1 MLDEKTAKLI
11 LFSAVDPV
19 DTFWQGE
26 VLRSGAINTYQKII
40 RGSAY
45 LKIPDFSQIRN
56 RVLRANVEDLK
67 SEIMAA
73 NAEFISSEDL
83 DWPAS
88 CQDLSAPPIG
98 LVIKGDRKL
107 LAQLGNSISI
117 VGSRRPTNYGL
128 NVANKLATDAAKQQ
142 IVVISGGAYGIDT
155 AAHKAAIIAGGRTIS
170 VLAGGVSCL
179 YPLENRE
186 LFSEITKAGLLISE
200 VMPSVKTM
208 PARFLI
214 RNRLIAAL
222 SVATVV
228 VEAEFVSG
236 SIRTARDAAEIFRPV
251 FAIPGQI
258 SSKLSDGC
266 HRLIAERVADIATSL
281 DEILEVIKPLQLR

>member
-26 VLRSGAINTYQKII
+26 VLKIGAVNTYQKII
-40 RGSAY
+40 KSSAY
-45 LKIPDFSQIRN
+45 LNISDFLQIRN

-128 NVANKLATDAAKQQ
+128 SVANKLATDASKQE
-142 IVVISGGAYGIDT
+142 IMVISGT
-155 AAHKAAIIAGGRTIS
+155 
-170 VLAGGVSCL
+170 
-179 YPLENRE
+179 
-186 LFSEITKAGLLISE
+186 
-200 VMPSVKTM
+200 
-208 PARFLI
+208 
-214 RNRLIAAL
+214 
-222 SVATVV
+222 
-228 VEAEFVSG
+228 
-236 SIRTARDAAEIFRPV
+236 
-251 FAIPGQI
+251 
-258 SSKLSDGC
+258 
-266 HRLIAERVADIATSL
+266 
-281 DEILEVIKPLQLR
+281 

>member
-26 VLRSGAINTYQKII
+26 VLRTGAVNTYQKII
-40 RGSAY
+40 RGSTY

-73 NAEFISSEDL
+73 NSEFISSEDL

-128 NVANKLATDAAKQQ
+128 NVANKLASDASKQQ

-170 VLAGGVSCL
+170 VLAGGVNCL

-236 SIRTARDAAEIFRPV
+236 SIRTARDAAELFRPV
-251 FAIPGQI
+251 MAIPGPI
-258 SSKLSDGC
+258 NSPTSEGC
-266 HRLIAERVADIATSL
+266 HRLIGERAAEIVTSVADAV
-281 DEILEVIKPLQLR
+281 EFVGVNQ

>member
-11 LFSAVDPV
+11 LFSVLDPI

-26 VLRSGAINTYQKII
+26 VIRIGAVNTYQKII
-40 RGSAY
+40 KGSAY
-45 LKIPDFSQIRN
+45 LRISEIQQIRD
-56 RVLRANVEDLK
+56 RVLSVNIDHLK
-67 SEIMAA
+67 SEIVAA
-73 NAEFISSEDL
+73 NAEFISSEDF
-83 DWPAS
+83 DWPLS

-107 LAQLGNSISI
+107 LIQLSNSISI

-128 NVANKLATDAAKQQ
+128 IVANQLASDACKQE

-155 AAHKAAIIAGGRTIS
+155 AAHKATLMAGGKTVA
-170 VLAGGVSCL
+170 VLGGGVNHL
-179 YPLENRE
+179 YPIENGQI
-186 LFSEITKAGLLISE
+186 FTKIAENGLLISE

-208 PARFLI
+208 PARFLT

-222 SVATVV
+222 SKATVV

>member
-11 LFSAVDPV
+11 LFSVLDPI

-26 VLRSGAINTYQKII
+26 VIRIGAVNTYQKII
-40 RGSAY
+40 KGSAY
-45 LKIPDFSQIRN
+45 LRISEIQQIRD
-56 RVLRANVEDLK
+56 RVLRVNIDHLK
-67 SEIMAA
+67 AEIVAA
-73 NAEFISSEDL
+73 NAEFISSEDF
-83 DWPAS
+83 DWPLS

-107 LAQLGNSISI
+107 LIQLSNSISI

-128 NVANKLATDAAKQQ
+128 IVANQLASDACKQE

-155 AAHKAAIIAGGRTIS
+155 AAHKATLMAGGKTVA
-170 VLAGGVSCL
+170 VLGGGVNHL
-179 YPLENRE
+179 YPIENGQI
-186 LFSEITKAGLLISE
+186 FTKIAENGLLISE

-208 PARFLI
+208 PARFLT

-222 SVATVV
+222 SKATVV

>member
-11 LFSAVDPV
+11 LFSVLDPI

-26 VLRSGAINTYQKII
+26 VIKIGAVNTYQKII
-40 RGSAY
+40 KGSAY
-45 LKIPDFSQIRN
+45 LRISEIQQIRD
-56 RVLRANVEDLK
+56 RVLRVNIDHLK
-67 SEIMAA
+67 SEIVAA
-73 NAEFISSEDL
+73 NAEFISSEDF
-83 DWPAS
+83 DWPLS

-107 LAQLGNSISI
+107 LIQLSNSISI

-128 NVANKLATDAAKQQ
+128 IVANQLASDACKQE

-155 AAHKAAIIAGGRTIS
+155 AAHKATLMAGGKTVA
-170 VLAGGVSCL
+170 VLGGGVNHL
-179 YPLENRE
+179 YPIENGQI
-186 LFSEITKAGLLISE
+186 FTKIAENGLLISE

-208 PARFLI
+208 PARFLT

-222 SVATVV
+222 SKATVV

-236 SIRTARDAAEIFRPV
+236 SIRTARDAAEILRPV

>member
-11 LFSAVDPV
+11 LFSVLDPI

-26 VLRSGAINTYQKII
+26 VIRIGAVNTYQKII
-40 RGSAY
+40 KGSTY
-45 LKIPDFSQIRN
+45 LNISEIQQIRD
-56 RVLRANVEDLK
+56 RVLRVNIDHLK
-67 SEIMAA
+67 SEIVAA
-73 NAEFISSEDL
+73 NAEFISSEDF
-83 DWPAS
+83 DWPLS

-107 LAQLGNSISI
+107 LTQLSNSISI
-117 VGSRRPTNYGL
+117 VGSRRPTDYGL
-128 NVANKLATDAAKQQ
+128 IVANQLASDACKQE

-155 AAHKAAIIAGGRTIS
+155 AAHKATLMAGGKTVA
-170 VLAGGVSCL
+170 VLGGGVNHL
-179 YPLENRE
+179 YPIENGQI
-186 LFSEITKAGLLISE
+186 FTKIAENGLLISE

-208 PARFLI
+208 PARFLT

-222 SVATVV
+222 SKATVV

>member
-11 LFSAVDPV
+11 LFSVLDPI

-26 VLRSGAINTYQKII
+26 VIRIGAVNTYQKII
-40 RGSAY
+40 KGSTY
-45 LKIPDFSQIRN
+45 LNISEIQQIRD
-56 RVLRANVEDLK
+56 RVLSGNIDHLK
-67 SEIMAA
+67 SEIVAA
-73 NAEFISSEDL
+73 NAEFISSEDF
-83 DWPAS
+83 DWPLS

-107 LAQLGNSISI
+107 LIQLSNSISI

-128 NVANKLATDAAKQQ
+128 IVANQLASDACKQE

-155 AAHKAAIIAGGRTIS
+155 AAHKATLMAGGKTVA
-170 VLAGGVSCL
+170 VLGGGVNHL
-179 YPLENRE
+179 YPIENGQI
-186 LFSEITKAGLLISE
+186 FTKIAENGLLISE

-208 PARFLI
+208 PARFLT

-222 SVATVV
+222 SKATVV

-236 SIRTARDAAEIFRPV
+236 SIRTARDAAEILRPV

-281 DEILEVIKPLQLR
+281 DEILEVIKPLQFR

>member
-11 LFSAVDPV
+11 LFSVLDPI

-26 VLRSGAINTYQKII
+26 VIRIGAVNTYQKII
-40 RGSAY
+40 KGSTY
-45 LKIPDFSQIRN
+45 LNISEIQQIRD
-56 RVLRANVEDLK
+56 RVLRVNIDHLK
-67 SEIMAA
+67 AEIVAA
-73 NAEFISSEDL
+73 NAEFISSEDF
-83 DWPAS
+83 DWPLS

-107 LAQLGNSISI
+107 LIQLSNSISI

-128 NVANKLATDAAKQQ
+128 IVANQLASDACKQE

-155 AAHKAAIIAGGRTIS
+155 AAHKATLMAGGKTVA
-170 VLAGGVSCL
+170 VLGGGVNHL
-179 YPLENRE
+179 YPIENGQI
-186 LFSEITKAGLLISE
+186 FTKIAENGLLISE

-208 PARFLI
+208 PARFLT

-222 SVATVV
+222 SKATVV

>member
-1 MLDEKTAKLI
+1 MLDEKSAKLI

-19 DTFWQGE
+19 DTFWQYE
-26 VLRSGAINTYQKII
+26 VLRSGAINTYQKIT

-186 LFSEITKAGLLISE
+186 LFSQITKAGLLISE

>member
-11 LFSAVDPV
+11 LFSVLDPI

-26 VLRSGAINTYQKII
+26 VIRIGAVNTYQKII
-40 RGSAY
+40 KGSAY
-45 LKIPDFSQIRN
+45 LRISEIQQIRD
-56 RVLRANVEDLK
+56 RVLRVNIDHLK
-67 SEIMAA
+67 AEIVAA
-73 NAEFISSEDL
+73 NAEFISSEDF
-83 DWPAS
+83 DWPLS

-107 LAQLGNSISI
+107 LTQLSNSISI

-128 NVANKLATDAAKQQ
+128 IVANQLASDACKQE

-155 AAHKAAIIAGGRTIS
+155 AAHKATLMAGGKTVA
-170 VLAGGVSCL
+170 VLGGGVNHL
-179 YPLENRE
+179 YPIENGQI
-186 LFSEITKAGLLISE
+186 FTKIAENGLLISE

-208 PARFLI
+208 PARFLT

-222 SVATVV
+222 SKATVV